1 MMSLLQRIFRARKAP
16 SAVLGLA
23 FDGRRVEGTLLRRT
37 PEGLRPSGAFD
48 AELSM
53 DLDSGDPEALGRELR
68 SRLDEAGLRERLCAV
83 AVPVG
88 SLWVTQTEIPAMS
101 EADAIDLLQLEAEK
115 GFHADASA
123 LQLAISRCPRPDGT
137 QWATLAALPP
147 ARLDALERLLAA
159 ARLKPVSIG
168 ADLVE
173 LHPPATAPVSG
184 MITLRFG
191 AGPGPVSLQATAG
204 GALVA
209 LRSFEADTDEGPG
222 QAMPRPEGVAR
233 EVRITLGQLPEPWS
247 QTLREVRVDGP
258 LAAARSLV
266 DGLSARLAL
275 SGFRVRCAH
284 EPLPTEP
291 AALAVPGVSGSPDR
305 KVSAVIAAR
314 VLTGSVAATLEF
326 LPPKPSVLQQFLARH
341 AQGPRRTAWTVC
353 GGLAGAAALAFG
365 VQQVQL
371 ALLESRWAAVSGKV
385 RELERIQEDLRL
397 FRPWTAGSSR
407 GLAILEALTS
417 AFPENGSVTAKVIE
431 IRESGEVVCSGT
443 ATDSPAFLAMTARL
457 GALPGVS
464 RVHHDQS
471 RGSSPLQF
479 NLRFVWDG
487 GQAR

>member
-1 MMSLLQRIFRARKAP
+1 MMSFLQRISRTRKAP
-16 SAVLGLA
+16 SSVLGLA
-23 FDGRRVEGTLLRRT
+23 FDGRRVEGTLMRRT
-37 PEGLRPSGAFD
+37 PDGLRPSGAFE
-48 AELSM
+48 AELSA
-53 DLDSGDPEALGRELR
+53 DFDGADSEALGRELR

-83 AVPVG
+83 VVPVG
-88 SLWVTQTEIPAMS
+88 SLWVTQTEIPAMA
-101 EADAIDLLQLEAEK
+101 EADALDLLQLEAEK
-115 GFHADASA
+115 GFHADASG
-123 LQLAISRCPRPDGT
+123 LQLAISRCTRPDGT
-137 QWATLAALPP
+137 QWATLAVLPP
-147 ARLDALERLLAA
+147 ARLASLERLLTA

-173 LHPPATAPVSG
+173 LHPPAAAPASG
-184 MITLRFG
+184 VITLRLG
-191 AGPGPVSLQATAG
+191 GDPGSVSLQATAG

-209 LRSFEADTDEGPG
+209 LRSFEVDAEDGPG
-222 QAMPRPEGVAR
+222 AAAPRPEAVAR

-247 QTLREVRVDGP
+247 QTLREVRIDGP
-258 LAAARSLV
+258 ATAARSLV

-275 SGFRVRCAH
+275 SGFRVRWAH
-284 EPLPTEP
+284 DGSGSEPTSCVP
-291 AALAVPGVSGSPDR
+291 AGVPASPDR
-305 KVSAVIAAR
+305 KVSAAIAAR
-314 VLTGSVAATLEF
+314 VLAGSGTATLEF

-341 AQGPRRTAWTVC
+341 AQGRRRTAWTVS

-371 ALLESRWAAVSGKV
+371 TLLESRWAAVSGKV

-397 FRPWTAGSSR
+397 FRPWTAGSAR